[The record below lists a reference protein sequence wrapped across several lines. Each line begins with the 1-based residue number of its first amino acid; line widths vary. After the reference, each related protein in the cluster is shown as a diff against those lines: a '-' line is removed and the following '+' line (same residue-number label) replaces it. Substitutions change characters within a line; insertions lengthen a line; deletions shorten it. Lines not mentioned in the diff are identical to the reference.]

1 MRNRIELFKENAAL
15 GGFSIAV
22 RDDWSFK
29 IKRLH
34 ITVEEKEAYEK
45 KFKAEILLEKE
56 FLEWCTEYKKS
67 QNKPVKD

>member
-1 MRNRIELFKENAAL
+1 LRNRIELFKENTAL

-45 KFKAEILLEKE
+45 KFNDEILHEKE
-56 FLEWCTEYKKS
+56 FLQWWMEYKKS
-67 QNKPVKD
+67 QNKLAKD

>member
-1 MRNRIELFKENAAL
+1 LRNRIELFKENTAL

-34 ITVEEKEAYEK
+34 ISVEEKEAYEK
-45 KFKAEILLEKE
+45 KFKDKILLEKE
-56 FLEWCTEYKKS
+56 FLEWWMKNKEEQKS
-67 QNKPVKD
+67 

>member
-1 MRNRIELFKENAAL
+1 MRNRIELFKENTAL

-45 KFKAEILLEKE
+45 KFKDEILLEKE
-56 FLEWCTEYKKS
+56 FLEWWMEYKKS
-67 QNKPVKD
+67 QNKPVKE